1 MNESGET
8 MSEDQT
14 IREERHGRVA
24 LLIMERP
31 PANALSQAF
40 LKELGDAFARLKVDD
55 TVKVI
60 VITGSGKFF
69 SAGADLKEMHD
80 ALGNAEKG
88 RAMAR
93 VGQETFD
100 RIEGMRKPVIAA
112 INGFALGGGLELA
125 LSAHLRFVAETAKL
139 GLPETKLGLIPGYG
153 GTQRFLRLAG
163 VPRALEWILS
173 GEQMRATEAERLG
186 LVNRVIHPDRLLT
199 DTLQFAAALAE
210 EKSASAMAAALSAIY
225 EGQHVSLEEGL
236 IRERDLFADLFQGE
250 DAKEGVRAF
259 LEKRPAHFRH

>member
-1 MNESGET
+1 MNESGEN
-8 MSEDQT
+8 MSEGQT

-40 LKELGDAFARLKVDD
+40 LKELGETFLSLKDDD
-55 TVKVI
+55 TIKVI

-69 SAGADLKEMHD
+69 SAGADLKEMHE
-80 ALGNAEKG
+80 ALGNPEKG
-88 RAMAR
+88 RAMAA

-100 RIEGMRKPVIAA
+100 LIESMRKPVIAA

-125 LSAHLRFVAETAKL
+125 LSAHLRFVAESAKL

-153 GTQRFLRLAG
+153 GTQRFLRLVG

-173 GEQMRATEAERLG
+173 GEQMTAAEAERIG

-199 DTLQFAAALAE
+199 ETLHFATVLAE
-210 EKSASAMAAALSAIY
+210 EKSSSSMVAALCAVY
-225 EGQHVSLEEGL
+225 EGQNVSLEEGL
-236 IRERDLFADLFQGE
+236 KRERDLFAELFQGE
-250 DAKEGVRAF
+250 DASEGVRAF
-259 LEKRPAHFRH
+259 LEKRPARFRH